1 MKNNTKLIMETWRR
15 FLKEGPEGIDPDG
28 MVVDEE
34 EEEVNASNRSPV
46 EDKDLE
52 SDRNMIDMDDMG
64 EFNPY
69 ESSPIPPEGLDRE
82 DDYDDS
88 IDHSAIDYFA
98 DNNIPHDQF
107 GNPLDD
113 SLEAPEEFTE
123 SFNDQ
128 DSEDFADYDKEMQR
142 LRRK

>member
-69 ESSPIPPEGLDRE
+69 ESSPIPPEAPVINTFFSVRSNIGLLHE
-82 DDYDDS
+82 
-88 IDHSAIDYFA
+88 FV
-98 DNNIPHDQF
+98 QF
-107 GNPLDD
+107 IRCSQRKLIHA
-113 SLEAPEEFTE
+113 LYY
-123 SFNDQ
+123 SFH
-128 DSEDFADYDKEMQR
+128 
-142 LRRK
+142 